1 MSTAYLVLTAL
12 GPDRPGLVAE
22 LTQFLTSRGA
32 NVEESRMAIL
42 GAEFGML
49 VLVSAPDDDVLT
61 AIEADLAAV
70 QKKSGLTIHP
80 RRTRSPHDYRRAR
93 VVPCSIVVEALDQP
107 GIVHNVTAAV
117 HALGINIVSLETT
130 AFNAPFTG
138 GILFMLE
145 ARVDVPE
152 GRTVA
157 QLRKTLAELAD
168 KEGLDVEVR
177 SLASASG

>member
-22 LTQFLTSRGA
+22 LTHFLTSRGA

-49 VLVSAPDDDVLT
+49 VLVSASDDVLT
-61 AIEADLAAV
+61 SIEGDLGAI

-80 RRTRSPHDYRRAR
+80 RRTRSPHEYRRAR

-157 QLRKTLAELAD
+157 QLRKTLADLAE

-177 SLASASG
+177 SLASATG

>member
-1 MSTAYLVLTAL
+1 
-12 GPDRPGLVAE
+12 
-22 LTQFLTSRGA
+22 
-32 NVEESRMAIL
+32 
-42 GAEFGML
+42 
-49 VLVSAPDDDVLT
+49 VSASDDVLT
-61 AIEADLAAV
+61 SIERDLGAI

-80 RRTRSPHDYRRAR
+80 RRTRSPHEYRRAR

-157 QLRKTLAELAD
+157 QLRKTLADLAE

-177 SLASASG
+177 SLASATG